1 MKILKK
7 ISTVLLLSCA
17 VACPADAAKVVD
29 EYGRDGLTSD
39 MALIY
44 AGASHR
50 PDWTKEQ
57 LLPYVTHEYA
67 DGRRTWFFDSFL
79 FMEFAAGN
87 VAFGNGYNK
96 VGLKSDWE
104 WLLGEMF
111 ADGYKLHALDEL
123 IGDMKKTLGEPPMR
137 HKVVIS
143 CCAPCKKDGKWQDI
157 GWGELDG
164 ENIDFSK
171 RSHRLKAVKW
181 YVDRIV
187 ESFEN
192 AAFEN
197 IDLIGVYWVEESL
210 WSNSDII
217 ASLNSYIRTKG
228 LKSYWIPYYPNNEQY
243 KFEWSN
249 TYHFDMAYQQPNYF
263 FCNNNN
269 PDDLPPY
276 SQLEQACIDSKK
288 YGLGLEL
295 EFETSGSSNGLNEY
309 SPAFH
314 QRLVD
319 YLNVFDEQGVF
330 EESCVAYYTGTKG
343 IIDMAESSDPV
354 NHATMDRIA
363 ATVEKRHAA
372 ISAGIDDVVA
382 DVRIPFAYAGRGEI
396 FITAAAPDACVY
408 TMDGVRVHSGAGRF
422 ACAAGAYV
430 VSDGHG
436 ETVKLI
442 VK

>member
-1 MKILKK
+1 
-7 ISTVLLLSCA
+7 
-17 VACPADAAKVVD
+17 
-29 EYGRDGLTSD
+29 
-39 MALIY
+39 
-44 AGASHR
+44 
-50 PDWTKEQ
+50 
-57 LLPYVTHEYA
+57 
-67 DGRRTWFFDSFL
+67 
-79 FMEFAAGN
+79 
-87 VAFGNGYNK
+87 
-96 VGLKSDWE
+96 
-104 WLLGEMF
+104 
-111 ADGYKLHALDEL
+111 
-123 IGDMKKTLGEPPMR
+123 MR

-319 YLNVFDEQGVF
+319 YLDVFDEQGVF

-382 DVRIPFAYAGRGEI
+382 DVMIPFAYAGRGEI